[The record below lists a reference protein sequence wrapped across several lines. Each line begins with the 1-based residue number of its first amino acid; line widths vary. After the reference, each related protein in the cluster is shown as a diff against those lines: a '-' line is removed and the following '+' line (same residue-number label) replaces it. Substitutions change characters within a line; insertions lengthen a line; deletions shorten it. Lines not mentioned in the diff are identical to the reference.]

1 MNTYAAIVTV
11 FVAFILI
18 TIHSSSHSFRV
29 DGNHSSDRPYLV
41 FGSIALIAHLIVG
54 LFVIPQLPYG
64 WDIGNF
70 HDAAVT
76 ILDGSPE
83 GSSSV
88 VAFGAFQAILYVVFE
103 PRREVLTVFNSLFAV
118 LLPIPACYIAKQ
130 LYPSALRSAYGLMLF
145 VLFFPVPFLFMTI
158 PMRDAFSVF
167 LAFGMLALFVHAYAR
182 REVWPIVLSIP
193 ALGMLFLVRAEL
205 ALLLLL
211 GGAAGGTVFVLNAIS
226 ARQLSL
232 LSSSLAL
239 APVGVVGILLSARI
253 FPFDKL
259 SSEASWRAQGGAV
272 YLEWM
277 EYDSVEEMI
286 IAAPTR
292 AIFFQYAPFPL
303 QAETTFHALPLVALP
318 LLILCTVGAYRSLLG
333 CRIDT
338 VVATTLLTVYFGG
351 IIGYGIVTSNF
362 GTGVRHR
369 MMFTFLLLV
378 FAAPVLER
386 WERSLSNRLGI
397 REKENRHQSE

>member
-1 MNTYAAIVTV
+1 MNTYVAIVTV
-11 FVAFILI
+11 FVVFVLI
-18 TIHSSSHSFRV
+18 TMHTSSHTYR
-29 DGNHSSDRPYLV
+29 DGPDRRYLV
-41 FGSIALIAHLIVG
+41 FGSIALVAHLIIG
-54 LFVIPQLPYG
+54 LYIIPQLPYG

-70 HDAAVT
+70 HDAALT

-88 VAFGAFQAILYVVFE
+88 VAFGTFQAILYVVFE
-103 PRREVLTVFNSLFAV
+103 PRREVIAVINSLFAV
-118 LLPIPACYIAKQ
+118 LLPIPVCYLAKQ
-130 LYPSALRSAYGLMLF
+130 LYPSALRSLSGLMLF

-167 LAFGMLALFVHAYAR
+167 LGFGILALFVHGYAQ
-182 REVWPIVLSIP
+182 REIWSSVLSMP
-193 ALGMLFLVRAEL
+193 ALGMLYLVRPEL
-205 ALLLLL
+205 ALLLIIGAF
-211 GGAAGGTVFVLNAIS
+211 GGVTVFILNKIAG
-226 ARQLSL
+226 RQLSL
-232 LSSSLAL
+232 QSLSVAL
-239 APVGVVGILLSARI
+239 TPVGVGGILLGSRI
-253 FPFDKL
+253 YPFDRL
-259 SSEASWRAQGGAV
+259 ASQASWRAQGGAV

-318 LLILCTVGAYRSLLG
+318 LLILCTVGAYRSLVG

-338 VVATTLLTVYFGG
+338 VVATTLLSVYFGG

-378 FAAPVLER
+378 FAAPVLDR
-386 WERSLSNRLGI
+386 WERSLTNWLGI
-397 REKENRHQSE
+397 GKKENRNQSE